1 MTSALPRT
9 YHVEVAGLARELP
22 IIRVGSGAHIAVFNI
37 LGDIEMT
44 KAAGRALA
52 SRLRPL
58 GADVIVTTET
68 KSVPLAYEIA
78 SLLSLP
84 YVVFRKSYLSY
95 MGDAL
100 ESKAQSITTGSPRSI
115 FLDAKDRALC
125 AGRRVA
131 IVDDVI
137 STGSTLAAMRDL
149 MGRAGAQV
157 VAEAAVFTE
166 GDAERWKEILA
177 LGHLPILDARTV

>member
-1 MTSALPRT
+1 MSART
-9 YHVEVAGLARELP
+9 YHVEVAGLVRELP
-22 IIRVGSGAHIAVFNI
+22 IIRVASGAHIAVFNI

-58 GADVIVTTET
+58 GPDVIVTTET

-78 SLLSLP
+78 SLLSVP

-95 MGDAL
+95 
-100 ESKAQSITTGSPRSI
+100 
-115 FLDAKDRALC
+115 
-125 AGRRVA
+125 

-137 STGSTLAAMRDL
+137 STGSTLSAMRDL
-149 MGRAGAQV
+149 MARAGAGI

-166 GDAERWKEILA
+166 GDAERWKDIFA
-177 LGHLPILDARTV
+177 LGHLPILEPRTV